1 MRRDRPH
8 QGAQLRFE
16 DIGDYRPT
24 AFTTNTKVGQL
35 ADLKVRHRLRAHCQG
50 TASTPQKTPGS
61 TTSPLQGIAQN
72 HIWSLN
78 VTLTCNL
85 PAFSQLLA
93 PTSTP
98 ARAWKPR
105 TIHLRLISIPATTAH
120 HTRRTALHYK
130 TDHPWTDLLLTEL
143 EHLQAPPTP

>member
-1 MRRDRPH
+1 M
-8 QGAQLRFE
+8 
-16 DIGDYRPT
+16 
-24 AFTTNTKVGQL
+24 
-35 ADLKVRHRLRAHCQG
+35 
-50 TASTPQKTPGS
+50 
-61 TTSPLQGIAQN
+61 
-72 HIWSLN
+72 
-78 VTLTCNL
+78 TLTCNL

-130 TDHPWTDLLLTEL
+130 TDHPWTDLLLTGL
-143 EHLQAPPTP
+143 EHLQALPAP